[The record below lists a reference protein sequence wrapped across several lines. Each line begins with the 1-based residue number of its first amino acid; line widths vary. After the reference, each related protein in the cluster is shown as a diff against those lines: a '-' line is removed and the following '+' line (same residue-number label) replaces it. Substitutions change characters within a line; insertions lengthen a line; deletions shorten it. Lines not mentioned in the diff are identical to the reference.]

1 MANPGLE
8 VESDDEIDA
17 WVRANVESAY
27 HPSCSCKMG
36 SVNDPMTVV
45 NSAGQVIG
53 IDSLRVIDSSVFP
66 TIPNGNLNG
75 PTIMLAEK
83 MADAVLGKEP
93 LKSSNV
99 SVWVDSN
106 WKKLQRL
113 SKPTREINNH

>member
-1 MANPGLE
+1 
-8 VESDDEIDA
+8 
-17 WVRANVESAY
+17 
-27 HPSCSCKMG
+27 MG

>member
-1 MANPGLE
+1 
-8 VESDDEIDA
+8 
-17 WVRANVESAY
+17 
-27 HPSCSCKMG
+27 
-36 SVNDPMTVV
+36 
-45 NSAGQVIG
+45 
-53 IDSLRVIDSSVFP
+53 
-66 TIPNGNLNG
+66 
-75 PTIMLAEK
+75 

>member
-1 MANPGLE
+1 ME
-8 VESDDEIDA
+8 IESDEQIDA

-36 SVNDPMTVV
+36 SSSDPMTVV
-45 NSAGQVIG
+45 NNVGQVIG

-83 MADAVLGKEP
+83 MADAVLGKAP
-93 LKSSNV
+93 LKPMKVDVWIDSS
-99 SVWVDSN
+99 

-113 SKPTREINNH
+113 AKPKREIISD